1 MRLAAPEL
9 VMAARIEDYALLGDG
24 QTAALVAKDGSIDWL
39 CWPTFESSPIFSALL
54 GNASNG
60 RWCIAPVEP
69 VQHVKRR
76 YLGDSLVLE
85 TTFETASGVVEMT
98 DCLAWS
104 ENPPRLVRSVK
115 CVAGCVALTSELAVI
130 FDHGRLRPWYR
141 RVGRRV
147 VAVAG
152 PHSIWFD
159 CPLAPACDAQLVQVE
174 MNLTAGDR
182 CDLVLTCC
190 RSHEPPPAPLNVELT
205 LRATL
210 LDWSRWAAQIDLG
223 DDRYAD
229 AIRSSLV
236 ALRGL
241 TNRVTGGI
249 AAAATTSLPELIG
262 GDLNWDYRYCWL
274 RDASFTMLA
283 LAGTGLRAQAQA
295 WRDWL
300 LRALAGE
307 PAQAQT
313 VYTTDGDRHLLE
325 WECAWL
331 SGYEGSRPVRFGN
344 AAVTQSQHDIYGELI
359 DALYVS
365 RCHGMPPGDEVWFL
379 ERALIEHVRRIW
391 KAPDNGLWESRGG
404 LQHHTLSK
412 MMTWLALDRG
422 IKSALREGHD
432 VPIDDWRRD
441 AREIR
446 ETVLTHGFHSGVG
459 AFTQTYDSDRLD
471 ASLLLL
477 PLRGFL
483 PADDARVV
491 GTVNAIEQHLMHD
504 GLVYRFSGDDEP
516 GSGRPEGAFIA
527 CSCWLAQVRQMQGR
541 HRKAKELFERVLAL
555 RNDVGLL
562 AEEFATD
569 LKRQCGNFPQVL
581 SHVAFI
587 NAARYFDDPDHSLN
601 AL

>member
-1 MRLAAPEL
+1 
-9 VMAARIEDYALLGDG
+9 
-24 QTAALVAKDGSIDWL
+24 
-39 CWPTFESSPIFSALL
+39 
-54 GNASNG
+54 
-60 RWCIAPVEP
+60 
-69 VQHVKRR
+69 
-76 YLGDSLVLE
+76 
-85 TTFETASGVVEMT
+85 
-98 DCLAWS
+98 
-104 ENPPRLVRSVK
+104 
-115 CVAGCVALTSELAVI
+115 
-130 FDHGRLRPWYR
+130 
-141 RVGRRV
+141 
-147 VAVAG
+147 
-152 PHSIWFD
+152 
-159 CPLAPACDAQLVQVE
+159 
-174 MNLTAGDR
+174 MNVDQ
-182 CDLVLTCC
+182 
-190 RSHEPPPAPLNVELT
+190 T

-210 LDWSRWAAQIDLG
+210 LDWSQWAAQIDLG

-262 GDLNWDYRYCWL
+262 GNLNWDYRYCWL

-344 AAVTQSQHDIYGELI
+344 SAVTQSQHDIYGELI

-391 KAPDNGLWESRGG
+391 REPDNGLWESRGAR
-404 LQHHTLSK
+404 QHHTLSK
-412 MMTWLALDRG
+412 AMAWLALDRG
-422 IKSALREGHD
+422 IKSARRTGQD
-432 VPIDDWRRD
+432 APIDEWKRD
-441 AREIR
+441 AAEIR
-446 ETVLTHGFHSGVG
+446 ESVITQGFHRGVN
-459 AFTQTYDSDRLD
+459 AFTQSYGSDRLD

-483 PADDARVV
+483 PADDPRVV
-491 GTVNAIEQHLMHD
+491 ATVNAIEKHLMHD
-504 GLVYRFSGDDEP
+504 GLVYRFPGDQ
-516 GSGRPEGAFIA
+516 GLGAGQSEGTFIA
-527 CSCWLAQVRQMQGR
+527 CSCWLAQVWEMQGR
-541 HRKAKELFERVLAL
+541 HEKARRLFKRVLEL

-562 AEEFATD
+562 AEEFDTA
-569 LKRQCGNFPQVL
+569 LQRQCGNFPQVL

-587 NAARYFDDPDHSLN
+587 NAARFFDDAGHSLHS
-601 AL
+601 L

>member
-1 MRLAAPEL
+1 
-9 VMAARIEDYALLGDG
+9 MAARIEDYALLGDG
-24 QTAALVAKDGSIDWL
+24 HAAALVAKDGSIDWL
-39 CWPTFESSPIFSALL
+39 CWPTFESSPCFAALL
-54 GNASNG
+54 GDASNG
-60 RWCIAPVEP
+60 RWCFAPVEP
-69 VQHVKRR
+69 VQHVKRQ

-104 ENPPRLVRSVK
+104 EVPPRLVRSVH
-115 CVAGCVALTSELAVI
+115 CVAGHVALTSELEVR
-130 FDHGRLRPWYR
+130 FDHGCLKPWYR

-159 CPLAPACDAQLVQVE
+159 CPLAPVCDAQSVQVE
-174 MNLTAGDR
+174 IDLTTGER

-190 RSHEPPPAPLNVELT
+190 RSHEPPPAALNVDQT

-210 LDWSRWAAQIDLG
+210 LDWSQWAAQIDLG

-262 GDLNWDYRYCWL
+262 GNLNWDYRYCWL

-283 LAGTGLRAQAQA
+283 LSGTGLRAQAQA

-313 VYTTDGDRHLLE
+313 AYTTDGDRHLLE

-344 AAVTQSQHDIYGELI
+344 SAVTQSQHDIYGELI

-379 ERALIEHVRRIW
+379 ECALIEHVRRIW
-391 KAPDNGLWESRGG
+391 REPDNGLWESRGAR
-404 LQHHTLSK
+404 QHHTLSK
-412 MMTWLALDRG
+412 AMAWLALDRG
-422 IKSALREGHD
+422 IKSARRTGQD
-432 VPIDDWRRD
+432 APIDEWKRD
-441 AREIR
+441 AAEIR
-446 ETVLTHGFHSGVG
+446 ESVITQGFHRDVN
-459 AFTQTYDSDRLD
+459 AFTQSYGSDRLD

-483 PADDARVV
+483 PADDPRVV
-491 GTVNAIEQHLMHD
+491 ATVNAIEKRLMHD
-504 GLVYRFSGDDEP
+504 GLVYRFPGDQ
-516 GSGRPEGAFIA
+516 GLGAGQPEGAFIA
-527 CSCWLAQVRQMQGR
+527 CSCWLAQVWEMQGR
-541 HRKAKELFERVLAL
+541 HEKARRLFERVLEL

-562 AEEFATD
+562 AEEFDTA
-569 LKRQCGNFPQVL
+569 LQRQCGNFPQVL

-587 NAARYFDDPDHSLN
+587 NAARFFDDAGHSLH